1 MYSPE
6 LKDLVSKLLVK
17 DQKKRPQVIDILRMP
32 YVRGKMLAFV
42 QNQGSLE
49 NQLHLTAP
57 KSIQPAA
64 CLKLKQKDESELT
77 AADRMKLRKEMRDI
91 EKFEE
96 LKQAAQEAHI
106 NKTIGKQL
114 EMQQFHQDTQNLG
127 AQPMGTIKGGES
139 TFGSDFDANNRTMG
153 NTSSQHESSMRRD
166 IEPHMQGKIQTD
178 YNKPWLNKEE
188 REAQNKDYLRQTN

>member
-1 MYSPE
+1 
-6 LKDLVSKLLVK
+6 
-17 DQKKRPQVIDILRMP
+17 MP
-32 YVRGKMLAFV
+32 YVREKMLKFV
-42 QNQGSLE
+42 QNQGTVD

-64 CLKLKQKDESELT
+64 VNKYQQIKQKDESELT
-77 AADRMKLRKEMRDI
+77 AADRMKLRKEQRDL

-96 LKQAAQEAHI
+96 LKNAAAAAHV

-114 EMQQFHQDTQNLG
+114 EMQQFHQATQGLG

-153 NTSSQHESSMRRD
+153 QTSSQHQGTMRRD
-166 IEPHMQGKIQTD
+166 IEPHMQGKIRTD
-178 YNKPWLNKEE
+178 YDKPWLKPEE
-188 REAQNKDYLRQTN
+188 REAQNKDYLRNTNQIEVDLMGHSGE